1 MFQFVQSY
9 ESRYAGRIHVLIG
22 SSITNRRGDYLYD
35 DVSARTPS
43 RPEAPLVGTQSSGVD
58 SEFSFGLCNCLR
70 PLIPFRMVVMT
81 VIVVR
86 DVVVLVIMVVIVV
99 LTMVVGMN
107 TALLP
112 RPLHLRIEHTFD
124 RWIFLVFFDLF
135 DLEGNAQPFRKVAF
149 CDRQIACYSAAG
161 IEVLMKPEEWR
172 GNDRTRLPIHFYRFV
187 VFQIVLACQRESFA
201 VQSQDDGLIRVPMA
215 ELV

>member
-22 SSITNRRGDYLYD
+22 SGITNRRGDYLYD

-81 VIVVR
+81 V
-86 DVVVLVIMVVIVV
+86 LVIMVVIVV

-124 RWIFLVFFDLF
+124 RRIFLVFFDLF
-135 DLEGNAQPFRKVAF
+135 DLEGNAQPFRKVTF
-149 CDRQIACYSAAG
+149 CDRQIACHSRAS

-172 GNDRTRLPIHFYRFV
+172 GNDRT
-187 VFQIVLACQRESFA
+187 
-201 VQSQDDGLIRVPMA
+201 
-215 ELV
+215 